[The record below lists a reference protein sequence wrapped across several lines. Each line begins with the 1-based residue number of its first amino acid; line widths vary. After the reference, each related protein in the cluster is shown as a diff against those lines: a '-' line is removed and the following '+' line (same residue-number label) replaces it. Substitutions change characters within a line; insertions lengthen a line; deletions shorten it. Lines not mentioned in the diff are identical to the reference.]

1 MRTCPQCQREFV
13 SNERVCPDDG
23 TLLKE
28 KIPSEEQAIGRVVD
42 GKYRIDGFLKRGGMG
57 SVYRGTHVLLNKP
70 VAIKLIRPELVGS
83 HDIVER
89 FLREARA
96 AAKLSHPNIVT
107 VHDLGQEPDGTLYIA
122 MEIVDGQSLKDLIV
136 SQGPWDPARALRF
149 CRGVASALSVA
160 HRNGVIHRDLK
171 PQNIMV
177 YRDSE
182 GNESPKLLDF
192 GIAKTLEPDSPA
204 LTSTGM
210 VLGTPHYMSSEQAKG
225 MPADQRSDIY
235 ALGVILYEMLVGK
248 VPFDDKSIPSILVKH
263 LTEPPRPPSSLR
275 GDIPREVETL
285 VLRCLEKDPEK
296 RFQTADELGKALSTQ
311 VDTASHRVL
320 DPTIATIPLNEQV
333 TVESSPGFTGAGG
346 ASAARAPVPFP
357 PPLPATEATRRME
370 SGTVRARE
378 VQARTPPPQPGK
390 PQGGSRSGLFLGLA
404 VIGVL
409 LLAMAV
415 GAFVLVR
422 LLRGG
427 SPETET
433 PVATASTGT
442 LEIPAPP
449 SEEAESTPPEETEPN
464 EPSEPPGSTPA
475 TTLTVSEP
483 EEVSEPSPK
492 REIPPAAV
500 REEPRVAQTQTQPP
514 PPPPR
519 TSSVPAQPAP
529 PAEAPLPEKP
539 TVSVAC
545 EGVRD
550 ACGEIRTALQEA
562 LEKKGMRSGRP
573 TSADVLVNVAAEEI
587 EARTEEQFGNT
598 FVIRTYSVTLDA
610 EVPRFGDLVTL
621 PPRTFS
627 FDARLGK
634 DKLRGEA
641 YVIATSAAERIEK
654 YWETKR

>member
-1 MRTCPQCQREFV
+1 MRTCPKCRREFA
-13 SNERVCPDDG
+13 SNERICPDDG
-23 TLLKE
+23 NLLKE
-28 KIPSEEQAIGRVVD
+28 NVPSEEQAIGRTLD

-70 VAIKLIRPELVGS
+70 VAIKLIRPELVTS

-89 FLREARA
+89 FFREARA

-107 VHDLGQEPDGTLYIA
+107 VHDLGQTEDGTLYII
-122 MEIVDGQSLKDLIV
+122 MEIVAGQSLKDLIV
-136 SQGPWDPARALRF
+136 AEGPWAAARALRF
-149 CRGVASALSVA
+149 CRGVASALSLA
-160 HRNGVIHRDLK
+160 HRNGIVHRDLK

-177 YRDSE
+177 FQDSE

-263 LTEPPRPPSSLR
+263 LTEPPRPPSTLR
-275 GDIPREVETL
+275 GGIPPEVETL

-296 RFQTADELGKALSTQ
+296 RFQTADDLGKALAARVETE
-311 VDTASHRVL
+311 SHRIL
-320 DPTIATIPLNEQV
+320 DPTVATVPPTEQL
-333 TVESSPGFTGAGG
+333 TVESSPGLTGAGG
-346 ASAARAPVPFP
+346 ASAAKAPVPFP
-357 PPLPATEATRRME
+357 PPLPASEATRKMD

-378 VQARTPPPQPGK
+378 VQARTPPPQPVK
-390 PQGGSRSGLFLGLA
+390 PQGSSRSGLFVGIA

-409 LLAMAV
+409 LVAMAV
-415 GAFVLVR
+415 GGFLLLR

-427 SPETET
+427 SSETPT
-433 PVATASTGT
+433 PVATASTGV
-442 LEIPAPP
+442 EIPP
-449 SEEAESTPPEETEPN
+449 SLPVETESTPPEETEP
-464 EPSEPPGSTPA
+464 PPSTPA
-475 TTLTVSEP
+475 VTLPATSEP
-483 EEVSEPSPK
+483 EKKKEPAPQ
-492 REIPPAAV
+492 RQEPPAPA
-500 REEPRVAQTQTQPP
+500 PRPP
-514 PPPPR
+514 PPSAR
-519 TSSVPAQPAP
+519 TSSVPAAQPAP
-529 PAEAPLPEKP
+529 VAEQPIPEKP
-539 TVSVAC
+539 TVSVEC
-545 EGVRD
+545 DGVRD
-550 ACGEIRTALQEA
+550 ACGLIRAMLQEA
-562 LEKKGMRSGRP
+562 LERRGMRTGRAAM
-573 TSADVLVNVAAEEI
+573 ADVLVRVEAEEI
-587 EARTEEQFGNT
+587 EARTEEQFGTT

-610 EVPRFGDLVTL
+610 EVPRFGDSVTL

-627 FDARLGK
+627 FDARLGR

-641 YVIATSAAERIEK
+641 HVIATSAAERIEK

>member
-1 MRTCPQCQREFV
+1 LNDKV
-13 SNERVCPDDG
+13 S
-23 TLLKE
+23 
-28 KIPSEEQAIGRVVD
+28 SEEQAIGRILD

-57 SVYRGTHVLLNKP
+57 SVYRGTHLMLNEP
-70 VAIKLIRPELVGS
+70 RAIKLIRPELVTS
-83 HDIVER
+83 QDIVAR
-89 FLREARA
+89 FFREARA

-107 VHDLGQEPDGTLYIA
+107 VHDLGQTEDGTLYIA
-122 MEIVDGQSLKDLIV
+122 MEIVEGHSLKDLIV
-136 SQGPWDPARALRF
+136 AEGPWEPARALRF
-149 CRGVASALSVA
+149 CRGVASALSLA
-160 HRNGVIHRDLK
+160 HRNGIVHRDLK

-263 LTEPPRPPSSLR
+263 LTEPPRPPSTLR

-296 RFQTADELGKALSTQ
+296 RFQSADDLGKAL
-311 VDTASHRVL
+311 VAGLDTASHRLL
-320 DPTIATIPLNEQV
+320 DPTVATVPPTEQV
-333 TVESSPGFTGAGG
+333 TVESSPGLTGAGG
-346 ASAARAPVPFP
+346 GTAAARAPVPFP
-357 PPLPATEATRRME
+357 PPPPPAEPTGKSD

-378 VQARTPPPQPGK
+378 VQARTPRPQPIK
-390 PQGGSRSGLFLGLA
+390 PQGASRSGLFLGIA
-404 VIGVL
+404 VIGFL

-415 GAFVLVR
+415 GGFLIVR

-427 SPETET
+427 SSETDA
-433 PVATASTGT
+433 PVATASTDAVD
-442 LEIPAPP
+442 IPAPP
-449 SEEAESTPPEETEPN
+449 SEEPETTAPAET
-464 EPSEPPGSTPA
+464 EPSEPSEQAPTPEATLPA
-475 TTLTVSEP
+475 TEPQRENAPPPPRRETPSEP
-483 EEVSEPSPK
+483 
-492 REIPPAAV
+492 A
-500 REEPRVAQTQTQPP
+500 REEPRAEVPP

-529 PAEAPLPEKP
+529 PAEKPIPETP
-539 TVSVAC
+539 TVSIEC

-550 ACGEIRTALQEA
+550 ACGEIRTALQQA
-562 LEKKGMRSGRP
+562 LEKKGMRTGRP
-573 TSADVLVNVAAEEI
+573 AAADVLVNIAAEEI
-587 EARTEEQFGNT
+587 EARTEEQFGST

-610 EVPRFGDLVTL
+610 EVPRFGDSVTF

-627 FDARLGK
+627 FDARLGR

-641 YVIATSAAERIEK
+641 HVIAASAAERIEK
-654 YWETKR
+654 YWEGKR